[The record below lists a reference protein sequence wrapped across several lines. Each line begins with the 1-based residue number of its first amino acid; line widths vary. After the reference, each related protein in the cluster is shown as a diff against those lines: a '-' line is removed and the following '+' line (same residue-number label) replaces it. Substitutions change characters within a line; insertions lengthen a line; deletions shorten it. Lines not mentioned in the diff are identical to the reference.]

1 VRLKSENM
9 IRRKYPIEYELGP
22 DILEKGTQWL
32 ALRLKN
38 VGDDSL
44 HNLDIKMHS
53 TDSLQ
58 ISFRSPSDYIYR
70 LLPDEEKFLS
80 FQVDAHGTT
89 ALYFSI
95 RYFKEGGSFH
105 WDSPWIR
112 EQVLGDVAELEG
124 ILVSNSYGVIGRELE
139 VEATIK
145 GLGNSDGLDLQFWAD
160 TPSGKHEEL
169 AEIKTKKLSRG
180 EEASYT
186 TKITPK
192 EEGYYTVY
200 ASLYDNRR
208 RIGRDSDTLW
218 VEK

>member
-1 VRLKSENM
+1 M
-9 IRRKYPIEYELGP
+9 IRRKHPIEYELRP
-22 DILEKGTQWL
+22 DTLEKGTQWL
-32 ALRLKN
+32 TLRLKN

-44 HNLDIKMHS
+44 HTLDITMHS
-53 TDSLQ
+53 SDSHQ
-58 ISFRSPSDYIYR
+58 ISFRSPSAYIYR
-70 LLPDEEKFLS
+70 LLPDEEIFMS

-89 ALYFSI
+89 DLYFSI

-112 EQVLGDVAELEG
+112 KKVFGEVAELEG
-124 ILVSNSYGVIGRELE
+124 ILVSNTYGVIGRELE
-139 VEATIK
+139 AKATIK
-145 GLGNSDGLDLQFWAD
+145 ALGNSDGLDLQFWVD
-160 TPSGKHEEL
+160 TPSGEHEEL
-169 AEIKTKKLSRG
+169 AEIKTKKLSPG